1 MTIEV
6 SYNLYHLLHKI
17 FPILNNVKHA
27 LSMPF
32 PAQVWMS
39 SATVYWTTIETEKI
53 FVSYHCLFL
62 EDATLFARNTG
73 SYIYR
78 YIVAVPLNSLFLESE
93 YEYSWV
99 NQVCPKNWGAYF
111 SAISRRKF
119 DLTAA
124 LRWCW
129 PIEWGRR
136 GFIASGPFFSLFLV
150 WKPIFSGQRWFL
162 RPYYPLIRGMFF
174 FWKVVLYF
182 HFGHWMCKNRG

>member
-73 SYIYR
+73 PYIYR

-111 SAISRRKF
+111 SAISGRKF
-119 DLTAA
+119 DLTTV
-124 LRWCW
+124 LRSCW
-129 PIEWGRR
+129 PTEWHRR
-136 GFIASGPFFSLFLV
+136 GFIASDPFFSLLLMRKTTFQ
-150 WKPIFSGQRWFL
+150 WS
-162 RPYYPLIRGMFF
+162 
-174 FWKVVLYF
+174 KVVSEAIF
-182 HFGHWMCKNRG
+182 PTN